1 MREGFA
7 TPLAARRALV
17 TGAGR
22 GLGAAI
28 AERLAAAGASVVLAA
43 RTAAEIEAV
52 ATRLTAAGHRALAI
66 AADVTDEAAVDS
78 LVRRATEAFGPIEI
92 LVNDA
97 GAAASAPLAKITLA
111 EWNRLFAVNATSA
124 FLTTRA
130 LAPAMAAAGW
140 GRIVNVASVAGL
152 AGGRYIAHY
161 TAAKHALVGFT
172 RAVAAEMEG
181 SGVGVHAV
189 CPGYADTP
197 MTAETIARVRER
209 TGRSAEESLA
219 AVLGASGQ
227 RRLVT
232 PAEVADAVLDLST
245 SDANGRIVVLG
256 GGGEPGFP
264 LEVVNPAG
272 LAPPKGFSH
281 GVVAPAGARV
291 LHVAGEP
298 GWSGDLPGEPPGFA
312 AQFAR
317 ALDAVLAVVRAAGG
331 EAREI
336 ARLTIYVNDLA
347 AYRAA
352 RRELGPL
359 WRERFGTYDP
369 AVALVEVRGL
379 VDQGALLEIEATA
392 LLGNH
397 GGSRPS

>member
-1 MREGFA
+1 MREGIA
-7 TPLAARRALV
+7 TPLAGRRALV

-28 AERLAAAGASVVLAA
+28 AEALAAAGASVVLAA
-43 RTAAEIEAV
+43 RTASEIEAV
-52 ATRLTAAGHRALAI
+52 AARLGAAGHRALAVP
-66 AADVTDEAAVDS
+66 ADVTDEAAVDA
-78 LVRRATEAFGPIEI
+78 LVRRAADAFGPVEI

-97 GAAASAPLAKITLA
+97 GAAASAPLAKISLA

-124 FLTTRA
+124 FLLTRA

-152 AGGRYIAHY
+152 TGGRYIAHY

-181 SGVGVHAV
+181 TGVGVHAV

-197 MTAETIARVRER
+197 MTAATVARVRER
-209 TGRSAEESLA
+209 TGRSAEDSLA
-219 AVLGASGQ
+219 AVLASSGQ

-232 PAEVADAVLDLST
+232 PAEVAEAVRALCARDG
-245 SDANGRIVVLG
+245 NGTIVVLAG
-256 GGGEPGFP
+256 GGDPDLP
-264 LEVVNPAG
+264 LEVLNPAG
-272 LAPPKGFSH
+272 LTPPKGFSH
-281 GVVAPAGARV
+281 GTVAPAGARV

-298 GWSGDLPGEPPGFA
+298 GWSGGLPGEPPGFA

-331 EAREI
+331 EAREV

-379 VDQGALLEIEATA
+379 VDEGALLEIEATA
-392 LLGNH
+392 HL
-397 GGSRPS
+397 GGSRLP

>member
-1 MREGFA
+1 MRDGLA
-7 TPLAARRALV
+7 TPLAGRRALV

-28 AERLAAAGASVVLAA
+28 AERLAGAGASVVLAA
-43 RTAAEIEAV
+43 RTASEIEAV
-52 ATRLTAAGHRALAI
+52 AARLVAAGHRALAVP
-66 AADVTDEAAVDS
+66 ADVTDETAVAT
-78 LVRRATEAFGPIEI
+78 LVRRAADAFGPVEI

-97 GAAASAPLAKITLA
+97 GAAASAPLARIALA

-152 AGGRYIAHY
+152 AGGRYVAHY

-172 RAVAAEMEG
+172 RAAAAEFAG
-181 SGVGVHAV
+181 TGVGIHAV

-197 MTAETIARVRER
+197 MTAETLARVGER
-209 TGRSAEESLA
+209 TGRSAGEALA
-219 AVLGASGQ
+219 AVLASSGQ

-232 PAEVADAVLDLST
+232 PAEVADAVLDLCT
-245 SDANGRIVVLG
+245 SDGAGRLVVLAG
-256 GGGEPGFP
+256 GGDPDLP

-272 LAPPKGFSH
+272 LAPAKGFSH
-281 GVVAPAGARV
+281 GVVAPVGARV

-312 AQFAR
+312 EQVAR

-331 EAREI
+331 EAREV
-336 ARLTIYVNDLA
+336 ARLTIYVSDLA
-347 AYRAA
+347 AYRGA
-352 RRELGPL
+352 RRALGPL

-379 VDQGALLEIEATA
+379 VDRGALVEIEATA
-392 LLGNH
+392 MIGSPE
-397 GGSRPS
+397 SRPS